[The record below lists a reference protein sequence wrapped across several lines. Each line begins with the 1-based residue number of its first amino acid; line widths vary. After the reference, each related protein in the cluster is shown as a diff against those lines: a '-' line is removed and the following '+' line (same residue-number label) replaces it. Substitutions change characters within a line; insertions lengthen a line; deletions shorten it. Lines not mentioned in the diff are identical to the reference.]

1 MKIRKATKKD
11 LDGILELAD
20 LMLDFHYKMDSY
32 YKIYSKYE
40 NPREFMKVTSR
51 RKT

>member
-20 LMLDFHYKMDSY
+20 LMLTFHYKMDPY
-32 YKIYSKYE
+32 YKLYSKYE
-40 NPREFMKVTSR
+40 DP
-51 RKT
+51 KTTL